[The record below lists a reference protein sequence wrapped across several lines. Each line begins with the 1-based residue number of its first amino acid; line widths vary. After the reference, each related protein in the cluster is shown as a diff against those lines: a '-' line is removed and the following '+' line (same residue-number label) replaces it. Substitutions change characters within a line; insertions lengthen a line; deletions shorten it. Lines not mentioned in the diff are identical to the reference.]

1 MTTRQQRIA
10 LRGRRLEYVAVVA
23 TTLLAVTLCGAVPAR
38 DATGVSPERP
48 SERTSV
54 AAGVSRPEAVDTR
67 PPSPDPQAL
76 PRSEPARVRIPQL
89 GANLEVFGADA
100 EKDGTPPVP
109 DEEDADQVAW
119 FQGGPSPGEQG
130 PAILVGHL
138 DTHEGPAAFA
148 GIGSLRPGAEIRI
161 ERRDRSTV
169 VFTVDSVEQYEKDN
183 YPNERVYGPTQT
195 PQLRLITCGG
205 SFTEKDGYDANIV
218 AFASLSG

>member
-10 LRGRRLEYVAVVA
+10 LRGRRLECAAVVA
-23 TTLLAVTLCGAVPAR
+23 TAVLAATLCGAVPAQ
-38 DATGVSPERP
+38 DATGSRSERS

-67 PPSPDPQAL
+67 PPSPDPQAQ
-76 PRSEPARVRIPQL
+76 PRSEPSRVRIPQL
-89 GANLEVFGADA
+89 GADLEVFGADA
-100 EKDGTPPVP
+100 EKDGTPPTP
-109 DEEDADQVAW
+109 EEEDAHKVAW

-148 GIGSLRPGAEIRI
+148 GIGSLKPGAEIRI
-161 ERRDRSTV
+161 ERKDQSTM
-169 VFTVDSVEQYEKDN
+169 VFTVDSVEQYQKEN
-183 YPNERVYGPTQT
+183 YPNGRVYGPTQT

-205 SFTEKDGYDANIV
+205 GFTEKDGYDANIV
-218 AFASLSG
+218 AFASLKS

>member
-10 LRGRRLEYVAVVA
+10 LRGRRLESVAVVA
-23 TTLLAVTLCGAVPAR
+23 TVLLAAVLCGAVPAQ
-38 DATGVSPERP
+38 DATGSGAERS

-67 PPSPDPQAL
+67 PPSPDPEAV
-76 PRSEPARVRIPQL
+76 PRSEPTRVRIPQL
-89 GANLEVFGADA
+89 DADIEVFAADA

-109 DEEDADQVAW
+109 EEEEADKVAW

-130 PAILVGHL
+130 PALLVGHL
-138 DTHEGPAAFA
+138 DTQEGPAAFA
-148 GIGSLRPGAEIRI
+148 GVGSLKPGAEIRI
-161 ERRDRSTV
+161 QRDDRDTV

-205 SFTEKDGYDANIV
+205 GFTEKDGYDSNIV
-218 AFASLSG
+218 AFASLKG

>member
-10 LRGRRLEYVAVVA
+10 LRGRRLEAVAVVA
-23 TTLLAVTLCGAVPAR
+23 TVTLAALLCGAVPAQETNGSG
-38 DATGVSPERP
+38 AERS

-67 PPSPDPQAL
+67 PPSPDPEAM
-76 PRSEPARVRIPQL
+76 PRSEPTRVQIPQL
-89 GANLEVFGADA
+89 DADIEVFGADV

-109 DEEDADQVAW
+109 EEEEADKVAW

-130 PAILVGHL
+130 PALLVGHL
-138 DTHEGPAAFA
+138 DTQEGPAAFA
-148 GIGSLRPGAEIRI
+148 GVGSLRPGAEIRI
-161 ERRDRSTV
+161 QRDDRSTV

-205 SFTEKDGYDANIV
+205 GFTEEDGYDANIV
-218 AFASLSG
+218 AFASLKG